1 MLGTLETIFHGQT
14 TFRSAGGSLNWSE
27 IDGAKVASEHRNIRE
42 KKLFQTPLSLELS
55 D

>member
-27 IDGAKVASEHRNIRE
+27 TNGAKVASEHRNVR
-42 KKLFQTPLSLELS
+42 KKTFSNTYIPGTK
-55 D
+55 